1 MQPSDSKCHLK
12 FKRITNLTQM
22 KHQIHL
28 SLFSLF
34 MVSLVFVSTAKNGK
48 THEYKLDKV
57 FPIAADGTLNL
68 KTDDADIRII
78 GSNRQ
83 DVHLRVFRSV
93 TIKGVFSSDEEDFKM
108 DIEEIYGDLIIREL
122 KRSRNTGLM
131 IYSDMIYRITIEVPN
146 TVSLKLRGDDD
157 DYDIRSVHGMVKI
170 DTEDGD
176 VILDNCRGN
185 KFDIN
190 IEDGDVEMSDA
201 QGSLWISLDDGDL
214 TARNCQF
221 EEVEVRANDGNIRL
235 ETSLMTNGGY
245 NLKTDD
251 GNINLK
257 IRGGGGEFEVRHDD
271 GRVRASS
278 DFELAYSGDTR
289 HQFKL
294 AGGKAKVFLRT
305 NDGSVN
311 LNTY

>member
-1 MQPSDSKCHLK
+1 
-12 FKRITNLTQM
+12 M
-22 KHQIHL
+22 KIKIRL
-28 SLFSLF
+28 LLFSLF
-34 MVSLVFVSTAKNGK
+34 TICLVYFSEAKNGK
-48 THEYKLDKV
+48 NHEYRLDKV

-78 GSNRQ
+78 GSSRK

-93 TIKGVFSSDEEDFKM
+93 TIKGVFSSDEEDFKI
-108 DIEEIYGDLIIREL
+108 DVEEMGGDLIIREL
-122 KRSRNTGLM
+122 KRSRSRGLM
-131 IYSDMIYRITIEVPN
+131 IYSDITYKITIEVPN

-157 DYDIRSVHGMVKI
+157 DYDIRNVHGFVKI
-170 DTEDGD
+170 DVEDGD
-176 VILDNCRGN
+176 VILDNCQGN

-201 QGSLWISLDDGDL
+201 KGSLWISLDDGDL
-214 TARNCQF
+214 IARNCQF
-221 EEVEVRANDGNIRL
+221 KEVDIRANDGDIKL
-235 ETSLMTNGGY
+235 ETSLVTDGGY

-257 IRGGGGEFEVRHDD
+257 IRGGGGEFEIRHDD

-278 DFELAYSGDTR
+278 DFEMAYSGDTR
-289 HQFKL
+289 HQFRL

-305 NDGSVN
+305 NDGSVH